1 MAQLKRKR
9 EYSDVQSLEETPI
22 QKPSFQS
29 TSVKR
34 LNSQVPIYSRHQ
46 SQPYRRIKKIG
57 HGKHAICYEVIHPNG
72 NTCAMK
78 TLPINDSGF
87 KDNTMSKIFNE
98 IQIQKLLSK
107 HNSIASFIEE
117 FQFES
122 EYVAIIM
129 EYYPNGSLET
139 HFNNG
144 IQLREWEVRKLMT
157 QLLGGVQFIH
167 QHDIVHGDLK
177 LGNLLLDDHFNLKI
191 CDFGHSFNNHNN
203 ELYTRNFINT
213 TTFISASNKV
223 IGTPNYLAPEI
234 IQRILRN
241 DTQENLISFQVDIW
255 SIGVI
260 FYLLIVGKFPFIDK
274 TLDLMCE
281 RILSCSV
288 EYPTHNRNN
297 FEISKDAIDLITN
310 ILKKHPLERLS
321 ITEIIAHKWFQSY
334 FPESFNIF
342 DTLNFESYE
351 NSTMNMQSLINFKR
365 CLVQSG
371 FGNLLKDKDEAP
383 SDITSSL
390 VRQITTLEERNSLG
404 RDENLTESFLNSN
417 RSVEIRKIRNFLIN
431 LEKHAAEEKSKRLEY
446 IKQVQPPEIQY
457 SSHIENSTAKG
468 ILLSHYQ
475 STLEK
480 IIECE
485 QQLMLSQQLCPSAP
499 DLTAEH
505 SFTYI
510 ANKYFESNEASNT
523 FVYQL
528 SNGDLGMLFP
538 DGHTLLRLNGASGV
552 WYIVP
557 DEQYGWISKCFDSNN
572 LPPELQERV
581 QFVEQAANMMSSTMN
596 GMNMVG
602 LLPKEADAED
612 VFVRNI
618 TFYESNQISMME
630 LSDGTI
636 QFEFKDSE
644 FALPL
649 ILSVRDFGES
659 VTLISKIEGIKT
671 MNMLDFLQRYDDNNT
686 SSSEMRNKITIMKK
700 CLKEKLQM

>member
-9 EYSDVQSLEETPI
+9 EYDEVQSFEDAPI
-22 QKPSFQS
+22 QRRSFQS
-29 TSVKR
+29 TSAKR
-34 LNSQVPIYSRHQ
+34 LNSQVPIYSKHQ

-57 HGKHAICYEVIHPNG
+57 QGKHSICYQVIHPNG

-78 TLPINDSGF
+78 TLPINDAEF
-87 KDNTMSKIFNE
+87 KDNTMIKIFNE

-107 HNSIASFIEE
+107 HNNIASFIEE
-117 FQFES
+117 FQFEN

-129 EYYPNGSLET
+129 KYYPNGSLET

-157 QLLGGVQFIH
+157 QLLGGVRYIH
-167 QHDIVHGDLK
+167 QHDVVHGDLK
-177 LGNLLLDDHFNLKI
+177 LGNLLLDEHFNLKI

-213 TTFISASNKV
+213 STFISTGNKI

-234 IQRILRN
+234 IERIVRN
-241 DTQENLISFQVDIW
+241 DTQENLVSFQVDIW
-255 SIGVI
+255 AIGVI
-260 FYLLIVGKFPFIDK
+260 FYILITGSFPFMDK
-274 TLDLMCE
+274 TLDQMCDK
-281 RILSCSV
+281 ILNCSI
-288 EYPTHNRNN
+288 ECPNLNRNN
-297 FEISKDAIDLITN
+297 CDISRDAKDLIQK

-321 ITEIIAHKWFQSY
+321 ITEIIAHQWFQSY

-342 DTLNFESYE
+342 DTLNFDSYE
-351 NSTMNMQSLINFKR
+351 NSSMNIQSLINFKR

-371 FGNLLKDKDEAP
+371 FGDLLKDKEDA
-383 SDITSSL
+383 SDTVVTPL
-390 VRQITTLEERNSLG
+390 VRQVSTLTEQNSLG
-404 RDENLTESFLNSN
+404 RDTNITESFLNNN
-417 RSVEIRKIRNFLIN
+417 RSMEIRKIRNYLTN
-431 LEKHAAEEKSKRLEY
+431 LQNHASEENSKRLAY
-446 IKQVQPPEIQY
+446 IKQFQPPETQY
-457 SSHIENSTAKG
+457 SNQIENPTAKY

-475 STLEK
+475 CTLEK

-485 QQLMLSQQLCPSAP
+485 HQLMASQQLCPSVSNP
-499 DLTAEH
+499 NEQN

-510 ANKYFESNEASNT
+510 TNKHFETENADNT

-528 SNGDLGMLFP
+528 SNGDLGMLFAN
-538 DGHTLLRLNGASGV
+538 GHTLLRLNDTSAV

-557 DEQYGWISKCFDSNN
+557 DEQYGWISKCFDSKN
-572 LPPELQERV
+572 LPGELQDKL
-581 QFVEQAANMMSSTMN
+581 QYVEQAAKSMNGALTGINMMS
-596 GMNMVG
+596 
-602 LLPKEADAED
+602 LLPKGADAED

-618 TFYESNQISMME
+618 TFYESNSISMME

-649 ILSVRDFGES
+649 ILSLRNFGQS
-659 VTLISKIEGIKT
+659 ITLISKIEGIKT
-671 MNMLDFLQRYDDNNT
+671 MNMLDFLQRYDDD
-686 SSSEMRNKITIMKK
+686 SSSSQMRDKIMIMKK